1 MISKREM
8 KESFAPGHRAC
19 PGCGEAI
26 ATRWILKATGTNV
39 IIVSPTGCLET
50 FTSPYMFSPW
60 RVPWIHPLFE
70 NGAAVASG
78 VEAALRYKGRS
89 NLRVVVI
96 GGDGATFDIG
106 LGALSGMFERGHPIP
121 YICYDNEAYMNTGI
135 QRCSSTPPF
144 ASTTTQPAGRL
155 SWGKDRPKK
164 NMPAIAMA
172 HDVDYVA
179 TASVSYPKDLFNKVK
194 KALTMKGPSY
204 IQVHTP
210 CCSGWG
216 FAPERTIEIGRLA
229 VTTGLAPL
237 FEMERGELVGVH
249 KIEKKVPVEE
259 YLIVQRRFKHL
270 FETDEG
276 KRELVKI
283 QQIADHNIE
292 RLGLLTRSRGLR
304 KPHTKPRA
312 SVQSIP

>member
-1 MISKREM
+1 MIPRQDEREL
-8 KESFAPGHRAC
+8 FAPGHRAC

-78 VEAALRYKGRS
+78 IEAALRYKDRS
-89 NLRVVVI
+89 DIRVVVI

-106 LGALSGMFERGHPIP
+106 MGALSGMFERGHPIP

-135 QRCSSTPPF
+135 QRCSSTPLL
-144 ASTTTQPAGRL
+144 ASTTTQPAGRQ

-172 HDVDYVA
+172 HDIDYVA
-179 TASVSYPKDLFNKVK
+179 TASVSYPKDLYEKVK
-194 KALTMKGPSY
+194 KALTMAGPSY

-210 CCSGWG
+210 CCTGWG
-216 FAPERTIEIGRLA
+216 FRPELTLEVGRLGINC
-229 VTTGLAPL
+229 GLVPL
-237 FEMERGELVGVH
+237 FEMEDGRISGVR
-249 KIEKKVPVEE
+249 KIRKKIPVSD
-259 YLIVQRRFKHL
+259 YLKAQGRFQHL
-270 FETDEG
+270 FTSDRGQAKLE
-276 KRELVKI
+276 ELQVL
-283 QQIADHNIE
+283 ADQTIE
-292 RLGLLTRSRGLR
+292 NYGLMGPT
-304 KPHTKPRA
+304 
-312 SVQSIP
+312 

>member
-1 MISKREM
+1 MISNKDEH
-8 KESFAPGHRAC
+8 EIFAPGHRAC
-19 PGCGEAI
+19 PGCAEAI

-78 VEAALRYKGRS
+78 IEAALRYKGRS
-89 NLRVVVI
+89 DIRVVVI

-106 LGALSGMFERGHPIP
+106 MGALSGMFERGHPIP

-135 QRCSSTPPF
+135 QRCSSTPLF

-172 HDVDYVA
+172 HEIDYVA
-179 TASVSYPKDLFNKVK
+179 TASVSYPKDLYNKVK
-194 KALTMKGPSY
+194 KALTMTGPSY

-210 CCSGWG
+210 CCTGWG
-216 FAPERTIEIGRLA
+216 FPPEKTIEIGRLA
-229 VTTGLAPL
+229 VNTGLAPL
-237 FEMERGELVGVH
+237 FEMEAGEVTSVH
-249 KIEKKVPVEE
+249 KIGKQVPVDE
-259 YLIVQRRFKHL
+259 YLMAQGRFKHL
-270 FETDEG
+270 IQDKEG
-276 KRELVKI
+276 RKEVAKI
-283 QQIADHNIE
+283 RQIADHNIE
-292 RLGLLTRSRGLR
+292 KLGLL
-304 KPHTKPRA
+304 
-312 SVQSIP
+312 

>member
-1 MISKREM
+1 MILKKDLPKLFVS
-8 KESFAPGHRAC
+8 GHRAC

-26 ATRWILKATGTNV
+26 ATRWILKATGPNTIV
-39 IIVSPTGCLET
+39 VSPTGCLET

-78 VEAALRYKGRS
+78 IEAALKYKGRS
-89 NLRVVVI
+89 DIKVVVI

-106 LGALSGMFERGHPIP
+106 LGALSGMFERGQRIP

-135 QRCSSTPPF
+135 QRCSSTPML
-144 ASTTTQPAGRL
+144 ASTTTQPVGRR

-172 HDVDYVA
+172 HEIDYVA
-179 TASVSYPKDLFNKVK
+179 TASASYPQDLYKKVG
-194 KALTMKGPSY
+194 KALTIKGASY

-216 FAPERTIEIGRLA
+216 FSPERTMEIGRLA
-229 VTTGLAPL
+229 VNTGLAPL
-237 FEMERGELVGVH
+237 FEMEAGEITAVH
-249 KIEKKVPVEE
+249 KIKKTVPVEE
-259 YLIVQRRFKHL
+259 YLILQSRFNHL
-270 FETDEG
+270 FQNNKG
-276 KRELVKI
+276 KKEIAKI
-283 QQIADHNIE
+283 QQIANNNIE
-292 RLGLLTRSRGLR
+292 KIGLL
-304 KPHTKPRA
+304 
-312 SVQSIP
+312 

>member
-1 MISKREM
+1 MIPRQDEG
-8 KESFAPGHRAC
+8 ELFAPGHRAC

-78 VEAALRYKGRS
+78 IEAALRYKDRS
-89 NLRVVVI
+89 DIRVVVI

-106 LGALSGMFERGHPIP
+106 MGALSGMFERGHPIP

-135 QRCSSTPPF
+135 QRCSSTPLL
-144 ASTTTQPAGRL
+144 ASTTTQPAGRQ

-172 HDVDYVA
+172 HDIDYVA
-179 TASVSYPKDLFNKVK
+179 TASVSYPKDLYEKVK
-194 KALTMKGPSY
+194 KALTMTGASY

-210 CCSGWG
+210 CCTGWG
-216 FAPERTIEIGRLA
+216 YPPEKTITIGRLA
-229 VTTGLAPL
+229 VNTGLAPL
-237 FEMERGELVGVH
+237 FEMEAGEIISVH
-249 KIEKKVPVEE
+249 KIGKRVPVED
-259 YLIVQRRFKHL
+259 YLMAQGRFKHL
-270 FETDEG
+270 MQSEEG
-276 KRELVKI
+276 RKEVAKVQR
-283 QQIADHNIE
+283 IADHNIE
-292 RLGLLTRSRGLR
+292 RLGLL
-304 KPHTKPRA
+304 
-312 SVQSIP
+312 